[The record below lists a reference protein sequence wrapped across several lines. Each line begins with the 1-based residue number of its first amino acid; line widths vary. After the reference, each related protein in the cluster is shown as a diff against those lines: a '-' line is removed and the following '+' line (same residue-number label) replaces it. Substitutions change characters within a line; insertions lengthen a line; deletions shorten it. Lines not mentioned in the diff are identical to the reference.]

1 VPTGA
6 FFCKNKKETLT
17 MTIAEAFDTM
27 VTIFNPAA
35 AGSMNKTLQWN
46 ITGEEA
52 GMYALKIAN
61 GTCELIKG
69 GVEKPDMTLT
79 VADKDWLGIATGQI
93 NAMTAFTSGKLKIAG
108 DMMLAM
114 KLQQLFPVGS

>member
-1 VPTGA
+1 
-6 FFCKNKKETLT
+6 
-17 MTIAEAFDTM
+17 MTIAEAFETM

-52 GMYALKIAN
+52 GVYALKIAN

-69 GVEKPDMTLT
+69 GAEKPDMTLT
-79 VADKDWLGIATGQI
+79 VADKDWLAIASGEL
-93 NAMTAFTSGKLKIAG
+93 NAMNAFTSGKLKLAG

-114 KLQQLFPVGS
+114 KVQQLFPVGH

>member
-1 VPTGA
+1 
-6 FFCKNKKETLT
+6 

-27 VTIFNPAA
+27 VNIFNPAA
-35 AGSMNKTLQWN
+35 AGSMSKTFQWN

-52 GMYALKIAN
+52 GVYALKIAN

-69 GVEKPDMTLT
+69 GVEKPDITIT
-79 VADKDWLGIATGQI
+79 VADKNWLAIAEGEL
-93 NAMTAFTSGKLKIAG
+93 NPMNAFTSGKVKIAG

-114 KLQQLFPVGS
+114 KLQQLFPVGR

>member
-1 VPTGA
+1 
-6 FFCKNKKETLT
+6 

-27 VTIFNPAA
+27 VSLFNPAA

-52 GMYALKIAN
+52 GVYALKVAN

-79 VADKDWLGIATGQI
+79 VADKDWLAIASGQL
-93 NAMTAFTSGKLKIAG
+93 NPMNAFTSGKLKLTG

-114 KLQQLFPVGS
+114 KVQQLFPVQN

>member
-1 VPTGA
+1 
-6 FFCKNKKETLT
+6 
-17 MTIAEAFDTM
+17 MTIAEAFETM

-46 ITGEEA
+46 VTGEEA
-52 GMYALKIAN
+52 GVYALKIAN

-69 GVEKPDMTLT
+69 GVEKADMTVT
-79 VADKDWLGIATGQI
+79 VADKDWLAIATNQLS
-93 NAMTAFTSGKLKIAG
+93 ALTAFTSGKVKIAG

-114 KLQQLFPVGS
+114 KLQQLFPLGS

>member
-1 VPTGA
+1 
-6 FFCKNKKETLT
+6 

-52 GMYALKIAN
+52 GVYALKIAD
-61 GTCELIKG
+61 GTCKLIKG

-79 VADKDWLGIATGQI
+79 VSDKDWLAIATSQL
-93 NAMTAFTSGKLKIAG
+93 NAMTAFTSGKLKIGG

-114 KLQQLFPVGS
+114 KLQQLFPI

>member
-1 VPTGA
+1 
-6 FFCKNKKETLT
+6 

-27 VTIFNPAA
+27 VNLFNSAA
-35 AGSMNKTLQWN
+35 AGSMSKTFQWN

-52 GMYALKIAN
+52 GVYALKIAN

-69 GVEKPDMTLT
+69 GVEKPDITIT
-79 VADKDWLGIATGQI
+79 VADKDWLAIAEGKL
-93 NAMTAFTSGKLKIAG
+93 NPMNAFTSGKVKIAG

-114 KLQQLFPVGS
+114 KLQQLFPVGR

>member
-1 VPTGA
+1 
-6 FFCKNKKETLT
+6 

-27 VTIFNPAA
+27 VNIFNPAA
-35 AGSMNKTLQWN
+35 AGSMSKTFQWN

-52 GMYALKIAN
+52 GVYALKIAN

-69 GVEKPDMTLT
+69 GVEKPDITIT
-79 VADKDWLGIATGQI
+79 VADKDWLAIAEGKL
-93 NAMTAFTSGKLKIAG
+93 NPMSAFTSGKVKIAG

-114 KLQQLFPVGS
+114 KLQQLFPVGR

>member
-1 VPTGA
+1 
-6 FFCKNKKETLT
+6 
-17 MTIAEAFDTM
+17 MTIAEAFETM
-27 VTIFNPAA
+27 VTLFNPAA

-52 GMYALKIAN
+52 GVYALKIAN

-69 GVEKPDMTLT
+69 GVEKADMTLT
-79 VADKDWLGIATGQI
+79 VSDKDWLAIAGGQL
-93 NAMTAFTSGKLKIAG
+93 NAMTAFTGGKLKLTG

-114 KLQQLFPVGS
+114 KVQQLFPLGN

>member
-1 VPTGA
+1 
-6 FFCKNKKETLT
+6 

-27 VTIFNPAA
+27 VTLFNPTA

-52 GMYALKIAN
+52 GVYALKIAN

-79 VADKDWLGIATGQI
+79 VVDQDWLAIAEGKL
-93 NAMTAFTSGKLKIAG
+93 NAMNAFTSGKLKLTG

-114 KLQQLFPVGS
+114 KVQQLFPVGH